1 VRPDGGPGLPSI
13 AFTEHV
19 DHTRSVIPSAA
30 TVPAGFTAIGTDGRF
45 QAPPLDVAGYL
56 DCLQRCRSRFPGLR
70 ILSGVEIG
78 EPHWFPAHSSALV
91 GTGACAGRPQ
101 LAHGDALLPGGV
113 AADDRRR
120 RQLRRARPPGLP
132 LRAWPQHAAAFDPTT
147 LEEEFRAA
155 LRALAASERV
165 LEISTGSPSRHRSS
179 AGGTRREARRSVS
192 EATPTAPTRSP
203 GASPTARQ

>member
-91 GTGACAGRPQ
+91 GTGAYQRVLGS
-101 LAHGDALLPGGV
+101 LHALLVG
-113 AADDRRR
+113 DDPWFVGTLLRPMRRPAS
-120 RQLRRARPPGLP
+120 ART
-132 LRAWPQHAAAFDPTT
+132 W
-147 LEEEFRAA
+147 
-155 LRALAASERV
+155 
-165 LEISTGSPSRHRSS
+165 
-179 AGGTRREARRSVS
+179 
-192 EATPTAPTRSP
+192 
-203 GASPTARQ
+203 